1 MDSIR
6 LAPNGTVYP
15 QIPCCRC
22 ADNTR
27 SWDRL
32 AGKTYCPN
40 CMEALAVG
48 EGDPVVEKT
57 DKRRCTVCHHLGTVR
72 FLTFPLSS
80 RRPVEMDVCSE
91 HLRAL
96 VGRRLGPHAFEQL
109 RRQLVGLDLEVSDI
123 FLLHE
128 AFYDE
133 QGRAIQPAVEWL

>member
-6 LAPNGTVYP
+6 LAPNGSVFP
-15 QIPCCRC
+15 QLACCRC
-22 ADNTR
+22 GDKTR
-27 SWDRL
+27 AWDRL
-32 AGKTYCPN
+32 AGKTYCPT
-40 CMEALAVG
+40 CMEALAMG
-48 EGDPVVEKT
+48 EADPVIEKT
-57 DKRRCTVCHHLGTVR
+57 DKRRCTVCHHMGTVR
-72 FLTFPLSS
+72 FLTFPLNS

-96 VGRRLGPHAFEQL
+96 VGRRLGPHAFEQM
-109 RRQLVGLDLEVSDI
+109 RRQFFGLGLEVADI

>member
-6 LAPNGTVYP
+6 LAPNGSVFP

-22 ADNTR
+22 GDKTR
-27 SWDRL
+27 AWDRL

-40 CMEALAVG
+40 CMEALAMG
-48 EGDPVVEKT
+48 EADPIVEKT

-72 FLTFPLSS
+72 FFTFPLNS
-80 RRPVEMDVCSE
+80 RRPVEMDLCSE

-96 VGRRLGPHAFEQL
+96 VGRRLGSNAFEQL
-109 RRQLVGLDLEVSDI
+109 RRQLFGIGLDVADI

-128 AFYDE
+128 AFYDDH
-133 QGRAIQPAVEWL
+133 GRAIQPAVEWL